1 MQMRAVVCKTW
12 GPPESLVIE
21 DRPALDAGPGKVV
34 VSVKAAS
41 VKFADTLIIQ
51 NKYQTQ
57 PELPFIPGSEVT
69 GILKAVGTG
78 VAGWKVGDR
87 VSAQTTYGGY
97 AEEVVVEPERLT
109 AIPVAIDFAGAAGL
123 SSTYGTSYYA
133 LVDRGRLRA
142 GETLLVLGAA
152 GGAGLAAVEIG
163 KVLGAKVIA
172 CASSDAKLAVCREHG
187 ADETINYAAEDL
199 RARVKAITKGNG
211 VDVVYDP
218 VGGGYSE
225 LALRDMAWGGRHL
238 VIGFTAGEIPKI
250 PLNLPLI
257 KGCSIVG
264 VWIGAFARREPER
277 YRANAAEIWKW
288 LAEGKVKPH
297 VSGRYPLERV
307 ADALHAL
314 MARKVAGKVV
324 LTPGA

>member
-1 MQMRAVVCKTW
+1 MKAVVCKAW

-21 DRPALDAGPGKVV
+21 DRPPLEAGPGKVV

-69 GILKAVGTG
+69 GIVKSIGAG
-78 VAGWKVGDR
+78 VEDWKVGDR

-97 AEEVVVEPERLT
+97 AEEVVAEPERLT
-109 AIPVAIDFAGAAGL
+109 AIPASMDFAAATGL

-133 LVDRGRLRA
+133 LVDRGQLRA
-142 GETLLVLGAA
+142 RETLLVLGAA

-163 KVLGAKVIA
+163 KVLGARVIA
-172 CASSDAKLAVCREHG
+172 CASSDEKLAVCREHG
-187 ADETINYAAEDL
+187 ADETINYASEDM

-211 VDVVYDP
+211 VDVIYDP
-218 VGGGYSE
+218 VGGQYSE

-238 VIGFTAGEIPKI
+238 VIGFTAGDIPKI

-288 LAEGKVKPH
+288 VAAGKVRPH
-297 VSGRYPLERV
+297 LSGTYPLERA
-307 ADALHAL
+307 ADALNAL

-324 LTPGA
+324 LTPDG